1 MAIPKFLD
9 VDGIERFRLIVD
21 ALNGV
26 FKKKNDEGEELGG
39 AYRSVWK
46 IKEGKKAWFPYLA
59 TKDDNDG
66 WKQPKEIIDWINIP
80 SPDMRTITQIPLKP
94 VEGKEPS
101 QDDEYAVFVR
111 TDTKEGS
118 GFFGI
123 FKYKGRNKNGICVW
137 NRISSALILEEWEA
151 E

>member
-1 MAIPKFLD
+1 MALPKFLD

-26 FKKKNDEGEELGG
+26 FKKRNDEGEELGG

-80 SPDMRTITQIPLKP
+80 SPDMRAITQIPLKP
-94 VEGKEPS
+94 V
-101 QDDEYAVFVR
+101 
-111 TDTKEGS
+111 
-118 GFFGI
+118 
-123 FKYKGRNKNGICVW
+123 
-137 NRISSALILEEWEA
+137 
-151 E
+151 